1 MALGVID
8 AGMFL
13 NLQGEELDQKW
24 VDAALKNTPLKRF
37 GSAKEVA
44 DAVVFLA
51 STQANYITG
60 QTLMLDGGYSI

>member
-1 MALGVID
+1 MFTLRLRSLTPCAL
-8 AGMFL
+8 
-13 NLQGEELDQKW
+13 
-24 VDAALKNTPLKRF
+24 DAAIANTPLKRF

-51 STQANYITG
+51 STQANYIMG